1 MNSVAAPRL
10 RITVTVYPK
19 ARGLALGLTITAAPQ
34 LIARLTQVTLKNAVD
49 YSSILLPFYS
59 SLASFAPHPA
69 LSQRK
74 RDFSAASNL
83 NLASS
88 LTVAVVVP
96 RLDRRGHRAR
106 QGDRP
111 APCRR
116 DRQVRPGHLAPC
128 AGRPSSDRRGCCAS
142 FAVSAAGQE

>member
-59 SLASFAPHPA
+59 PSLASPLTQP
-69 LSQRK
+69 SPKGRGI
-74 RDFSAASNL
+74 FSAASNL

-88 LTVAVVVP
+88 LTVARVVRRP
-96 RLDRRGHRAR
+96 DRRVH
-106 QGDRP
+106 
-111 APCRR
+111 
-116 DRQVRPGHLAPC
+116 
-128 AGRPSSDRRGCCAS
+128 
-142 FAVSAAGQE
+142 